1 VISSPM
7 KIAITGTHS
16 SGNTTFLQNLEQ
28 ELNGAGLR
36 IQRIGDFARRAQG
49 LGFPILT
56 KHTYES
62 TLWIMAECLR
72 CEAEAS
78 LQSDLILVDRPVIDA
93 LGYLQAALQLSSRT
107 LDSRRS
113 EELMTIATT
122 HTPDYDVLIRTA
134 LDSNIE
140 VGKGR
145 DLDGE
150 FRVAAATAIERLV
163 NQIEPNALI
172 LTSANGKE
180 LVQRV
185 VEIVRSRLS
194 AVRPQ

>member
-1 VISSPM
+1 M

-16 SGNTTFLQNLEQ
+16 SGKTTFLQNLEQ

-36 IQRIGDFARRAQG
+36 IQRIGVFARRAQG
-49 LGFPILT
+49 LGLPILT

-78 LQSDLILVDRPVIDA
+78 LRCDLILVDRPVIDA
-93 LGYLQAALQLSSRT
+93 LGYLQAALQLSGRT
-107 LDSRRS
+107 LNSRRS
-113 EELMTIATT
+113 EELMTIATA

-140 VGKGR
+140 VGRGR

-150 FRVAAATAIERLV
+150 LRVAAATAIERLV
-163 NQIEPNALI
+163 NQIEPKALI

-185 VEIVRSRLS
+185 VEIVRS
-194 AVRPQ
+194 

>member
-1 VISSPM
+1 M

-16 SGNTTFLQNLEQ
+16 SGKTTFLERLKQ
-28 ELNGAGLR
+28 ELEGEGLR
-36 IQRIGDFARRAQG
+36 IHSIGDFARRAKD
-49 LGFPILT
+49 LGFPILK

-93 LGYLQAALQLSSRT
+93 LGYLQAALQVSGRT

-113 EELMTIATT
+113 KELMTIATA

-140 VGKGR
+140 VGAGR

-150 FRVAAATAIERLV
+150 FRMAAATAIERLV
-163 NQIEPNALI
+163 SQIEPNALI

-185 VEIVRSRLS
+185 VEIVRSRLT

>member
-16 SGNTTFLQNLEQ
+16 SGKTTFLQNLEQ

-150 FRVAAATAIERLV
+150 FRLAAATKIERLV

>member
-16 SGNTTFLQNLEQ
+16 SGKTTFLQNLEQ

-36 IQRIGDFARRAQG
+36 IHRIGDFARRAQG

-150 FRVAAATAIERLV
+150 FRLAAATAIERLV

>member
-1 VISSPM
+1 VISSAI

-16 SGNTTFLQNLEQ
+16 SGKTTFLKNLEQ
-28 ELNGAGLR
+28 ELNGTGLR
-36 IQRIGDFARRAQG
+36 IHRIGDFARRAQD

-56 KHTYES
+56 NHTYES

-72 CEAEAS
+72 CEAVAS
-78 LQSDLILVDRPVIDA
+78 LQSDLILVDRPIIDA
-93 LGYLQAALQLSSRT
+93 LGYLQAALQLSGRT

-113 EELMTIATT
+113 EELMTIATA
-122 HTPDYDVLIRTA
+122 HTPDYDILIRTA

-140 VGKGR
+140 VGEGR
-145 DLDGE
+145 DLDAE
-150 FRVAAATAIERLV
+150 LRVAAATAIERLV

>member
-1 VISSPM
+1 MISPPI

-16 SGNTTFLQNLEQ
+16 SGKTTFLQDVER
-28 ELNGAGLR
+28 ELNSSGLR
-36 IQRIGDFARRAQG
+36 IRRIGDFARRARD

-93 LGYLQAALQLSSRT
+93 LGYLLAALQVSGRT
-107 LDSRRS
+107 LNSRRS
-113 EELMTIATT
+113 AELLTIATV

-140 VGKGR
+140 LGEGR

-163 NQIEPNALI
+163 DQIKPNAQI
-172 LTSANGKE
+172 LTSANGNE
-180 LVQRV
+180 LIQRV

-194 AVRPQ
+194 DGRSQ

>member
-16 SGNTTFLQNLEQ
+16 SGKTTFLERLKQ
-28 ELNGAGLR
+28 ELEGEGLR
-36 IQRIGDFARRAQG
+36 IQSIGDFARRAKD
-49 LGFPILT
+49 LGFPILK

-93 LGYLQAALQLSSRT
+93 LGYLQAALQLSGRT

-113 EELMTIATT
+113 EELMTIATA

-140 VGKGR
+140 VGEGR
-145 DLDGE
+145 DLDGG
-150 FRVAAATAIERLV
+150 FRMAAATAIERLV
-163 NQIEPNALI
+163 SQIEPNALI

>member
-1 VISSPM
+1 M

-16 SGNTTFLQNLEQ
+16 SGKTTFLQNLER

-150 FRVAAATAIERLV
+150 FRVATATAIERLV

>member
-1 VISSPM
+1 M

-16 SGNTTFLQNLEQ
+16 SGKTTFLQNLEQ

>member
-1 VISSPM
+1 MISSPM

-16 SGNTTFLQNLEQ
+16 SGKTTFLQNLEQ

>member
-1 VISSPM
+1 M

-16 SGNTTFLQNLEQ
+16 SGKTTFLQNLEQ

-36 IQRIGDFARRAQG
+36 IQRIGDFAHRAQG

-78 LQSDLILVDRPVIDA
+78 LQSDLILVERPVIDA
-93 LGYLQAALQLSSRT
+93 LGYLQAALQLSVRT

-113 EELMTIATT
+113 EELMTIATA

-180 LVQRV
+180 LMQRV

>member
-1 VISSPM
+1 MISSAI

-16 SGNTTFLQNLEQ
+16 SGKTTFLKNLEQ
-28 ELNGAGLR
+28 ELNGTGLR
-36 IQRIGDFARRAQG
+36 IHRIGDFARRAQD

-56 KHTYES
+56 NHTYES

-72 CEAEAS
+72 CEAVAS
-78 LQSDLILVDRPVIDA
+78 LRSDLILVDRPVIDA
-93 LGYLQAALQLSSRT
+93 LGYLQAALQLSGRT

-113 EELMTIATT
+113 EELMTIATA
-122 HTPDYDVLIRTA
+122 HTPDYDILIRTA

-140 VGKGR
+140 VGEGR

-150 FRVAAATAIERLV
+150 FRVAAATAIEQLAS
-163 NQIEPNALI
+163 QIKPNALI

-194 AVRPQ
+194 DVGPE

>member
-1 VISSPM
+1 MSQDDNDGIVFQEEPLQVAGMSEY
-7 KIAITGTHS
+7 ADATVFTGLFHRAEIRAH
-16 SGNTTFLQNLEQ
+16 LRQ
-28 ELNGAGLR
+28 AGVADLYPE
-36 IQRIGDFARRAQG
+36 IARR
-49 LGFPILT
+49 
-56 KHTYES
+56 K
-62 TLWIMAECLR
+62 IMAECLR

-93 LGYLQAALQLSSRT
+93 LGYLQAALQLSGRT

-113 EELMTIATT
+113 EELMTIATA

-150 FRVAAATAIERLV
+150 LRVAAATAIERLV

-185 VEIVRSRLS
+185 VEIVRSRLT

>member
-16 SGNTTFLQNLEQ
+16 SGKTTFLQNLEQ

>member
-1 VISSPM
+1 MSSPM

-16 SGNTTFLQNLEQ
+16 SGKSTFLQNLEQ

-78 LQSDLILVDRPVIDA
+78 LQSDLILVDRPLIDA
-93 LGYLQAALQLSSRT
+93 LGYLQAALQLSGRT
-107 LDSRRS
+107 LDSGRS
-113 EELMTIATT
+113 EELMTIATA

-134 LDSNIE
+134 LESNIE

-185 VEIVRSRLS
+185 LEIVRSRLS
-194 AVRPQ
+194 DVRPQ